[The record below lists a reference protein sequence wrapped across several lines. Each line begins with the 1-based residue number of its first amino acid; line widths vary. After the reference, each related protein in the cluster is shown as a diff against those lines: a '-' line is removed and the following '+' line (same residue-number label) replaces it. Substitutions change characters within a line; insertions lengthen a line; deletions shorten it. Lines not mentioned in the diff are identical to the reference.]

1 MGQEHHPRYE
11 RPELIR
17 EAPLILEAL
26 LFFAL
31 DNSWKNRQNRT
42 ILIYNL
48 QEDESMD
55 MFWSLEEKGIRRAAN
70 APFSD
75 HIEMAGRKL
84 AAIVTYGIDEL
95 GKLTLS
101 RELCYP
107 QLRVRPRNTHATLHA
122 KHPDEQRQTI
132 IANGKTVTEYPVE
145 FRFDGAL
152 SCVSTDESKKLRI
165 TRHMFPCAETYAYI
179 EHTVIENISAAP
191 VSVSIEAFS
200 HAEYVFAAAGV
211 CAIEGECKAQSCEIA
226 PGASASSDLCFSARI
241 VTAPAVYPDGADEL
255 KKRMEL
261 VEQLCDSSLQLDSPN
276 PELNRFFRLAKLR
289 AAESIYDTIEGPL
302 HSPGGGPY
310 YAAVWTNDQV
320 EYAGPFFPFMGY
332 DRANEASLNAFDL
345 FARFMSPAMLP
356 IPSSVID
363 EGRDYWN
370 GAGDRGDAAMYLYGV
385 SRTLLA
391 LGDIEQAKKRFW
403 TLEWAANFC
412 LSRKTEQGVIASDS
426 DELEGRLPSGDANL
440 CTSSLTYGGLRSAA
454 ILASE
459 LGKDELA
466 AKWNAE
472 ADALHAAIESHFGA
486 TVSGYPTYRYYDG
499 NDILR
504 SWICVPLTM
513 GIYDRM
519 NGTADALLS
528 DRLFRDDGV
537 LTAEGDKIFWD
548 RSTLYSFRGI
558 LNAGA
563 ADRVYPYMQR
573 YVSNRLLG
581 EHVPY
586 AVEAYPEGDKRHLS
600 AESALFCRVVTEGLC
615 GMTPVGLRKLEI
627 RPSIPE
633 ALGWLKLSNIHACGS
648 CFDLELVW
656 QKDGCKA
663 IVTYADGH
671 TAENQIPHGS
681 AMTIEL

>member
-1 MGQEHHPRYE
+1 M
-11 RPELIR
+11 
-17 EAPLILEAL
+17 
-26 LFFAL
+26 
-31 DNSWKNRQNRT
+31 N
-42 ILIYNL
+42 
-48 QEDESMD
+48 
-55 MFWSLEEKGIRRAAN
+55 MFWTLEEKGIRRAVN
-70 APFSD
+70 VPFSD
-75 HIEMAGRKL
+75 HIEMAGSKL
-84 AAIVTYGIDEL
+84 AAIVTYGADEQ
-95 GKLTLS
+95 GKLTLF

-122 KHPDEQRQTI
+122 KHANEQRQTI
-132 IANGKTVTEYPVE
+132 LLNGSVAEEYPTE
-145 FRFDGAL
+145 FFFDGAL
-152 SCVSTDESKKLRI
+152 TCTSMDETKALRI
-165 TRHMFPCAETYAYI
+165 TRSMFPCTETYAYI
-179 EHTVIENISAAP
+179 EHTAIENISDAP
-191 VSVSIEAFS
+191 VRISVEEFKYAD
-200 HAEYVFAAAGV
+200 YVFAAAGV
-211 CAIEGECKAQSCEIA
+211 CAIEAACKAVNVELA
-226 PGASASSDLCFSARI
+226 PGETVSSDLCFTARI
-241 VTAPAVYPDGADEL
+241 VTDPAVYPDGAVEL
-255 KKRMEL
+255 SKRMAL
-261 VEQLCDSSLQLDSPN
+261 VEKLCDSSLIAESPDA
-276 PELNRFFRLAKLR
+276 ELNQFFRLAKLR

-320 EYAGPFFPFMGY
+320 EYAAPFFPFMGY
-332 DRANEASLNAFDL
+332 ERANEASLNAFDL
-345 FARFMSPAMLP
+345 FARYMSPAMFP

-370 GAGDRGDAAMYLYGV
+370 GAKDRGDAAMYLYGV
-385 SRTLLA
+385 SRCLLA
-391 LGDIEQAKKRFW
+391 LGDAEQAKNRFW
-403 TLEWAANFC
+403 TLKWAADFC

-454 ILASE
+454 VIAEE
-459 LGKDELA
+459 LGEHALA
-466 AKWNAE
+466 VRWNAE
-472 ADALHAAIESHFGA
+472 ADALHAAIESYFGA

-537 LTAEGDKIFWD
+537 LTAEGDVTFWD

-563 ADRVYPYMQR
+563 ADRVYPFMQR

-586 AVEAYPEGDKRHLS
+586 AVEAYPEGGKRHLS
-600 AESALFCRVVTEGLC
+600 AESALFCRVITEGLC
-615 GMTPVGLRKLEI
+615 GMTPVGLHKLEI

-633 ALGWLKLSNIHACGS
+633 ALGWLKLSKIHACGS
-648 CFDLELVW
+648 SFDLELKW
-656 QKDGCKA
+656 QKDGCNA
-663 IVTYADGH
+663 IVTFADGRIV
-671 TAENQIPHGS
+671 EKLIPTGE
-681 AMTIEL
+681 AMIIEL

>member
-1 MGQEHHPRYE
+1 MNMY
-11 RPELIR
+11 
-17 EAPLILEAL
+17 
-26 LFFAL
+26 
-31 DNSWKNRQNRT
+31 WT
-42 ILIYNL
+42 
-48 QEDESMD
+48 
-55 MFWSLEEKGIRRAAN
+55 LEENGIRRAAG
-70 APFSD
+70 APFTD

-84 AAIVTYGIDEL
+84 AAIVTYGTDDQ
-95 GKLTLS
+95 GKLILS

-122 KHPDEQRQTI
+122 KHANEQRQTI
-132 IANGKTVTEYPVE
+132 VANGKTIIEYPVE
-145 FRFDGAL
+145 FRFDGVL
-152 SCVSTDESKKLRI
+152 SCVSTDEDKKLRI
-165 TRHMFPCAETYAYI
+165 TRYMFPCTELCAYV
-179 EHTVIENISAAP
+179 EHTVIENITSDELIN
-191 VSVSIEAFS
+191 VTVEACS
-200 HAEYVFAAAGV
+200 THEYVFGPAGV
-211 CAIEGECKAQSCEIA
+211 YDIQVHCESGTRALAPEKFLPGEKL
-226 PGASASSDLCFSARI
+226 SSDLCFSARI
-241 VTAPAVYPDGADEL
+241 VTDSAISPDGAAEL
-255 KKRMEL
+255 AKRVAL
-261 VEQLCDSSLQLDSPN
+261 VDQLCNSSLQLESPN
-276 PELNRFFRLAKLR
+276 AELNHFFRFAKLR

-345 FARFMSPAMLP
+345 FARFMPPVDCFEQFQSVMP

-370 GAGDRGDAAMYLYGV
+370 GAKDRGDAAMYLYGV
-385 SRTLLA
+385 SRFLLA
-391 LGDIEQAKKRFW
+391 QGDFEQAKKRFW
-403 TLEWAANFC
+403 TLEWAADFC
-412 LSRKTEQGVIASDS
+412 LSRKNDQGVITSDS

-440 CTSSLTYGGLRSAA
+440 CTSSLTYGGLISAA
-454 ILASE
+454 NLADE
-459 LGKDELA
+459 LGHKGLA
-466 AKWNAE
+466 AKWRKE
-472 ADALHAAIESHFGA
+472 ADELHKAIEAHFGA

-519 NGTADALLS
+519 TGTADALLS

-563 ADRVYPYMQR
+563 ADRVYPFMQR

-581 EHVPY
+581 EHIPY

-615 GMTPVGLRKLEI
+615 GITPVGLNKIEI
-627 RPSIPE
+627 RPSIPA
-633 ALGWLKLSNIHACGS
+633 ALGRLKLSKIHACANI
-648 CFDLELVW
+648 FDLELNLVGG
-656 QKDGCKA
+656 GCKA
-663 IVTYADGH
+663 TVTHCDGRI
-671 TAENQIPHGS
+671 EEQVIPTSG
-681 AMTIEL
+681 AMIINL